1 MIRAELRATLFL
13 AVPMIVA
20 QLALFGQL
28 VVEAIL
34 AGHLDGRVLAAVA
47 LGGSIGFV
55 GNILC
60 SGVMLAVPPSVAQ
73 LDGALRRGEVA
84 ALFRQALLLALAVGL
99 VLGAVSYWGGP
110 ALIAGIGTPP
120 DLARDA
126 TAYLHASALG
136 LPAVAVFFACRGT
149 SEGLSMPRPTVL
161 ISAASLIVL
170 LPLGYT
176 LMYNASGVAAQARGA
191 GLAGCL
197 VSTLE
202 AVIFAAW
209 LRFGRPY
216 RGIGWGHGRLGLDW
230 SAQRGL
236 LRIGLPMAGSLL
248 MESGMFSAAALA
260 IGRFGAVQV
269 ASHQIA
275 LNVAG
280 VAFMV
285 PLGIAYAMTVRIG
298 RAVGEGDR
306 AGIRRAGVV
315 GFGLVLCSQTLSSA
329 LIFSLRWPI
338 ARLYTTDPE
347 VVAGAAGLLLLAG
360 VFQFGDGFQVAA
372 NGALRGIK
380 DARVPM
386 LLTAIAYA
394 AIGLPLGLYLAVGEG
409 LAARGMWVGLIAGL
423 TTAAI
428 LLSWRFVRLSRHLIW
443 RGAPTTVGV
452 T

>member
-1 MIRAELRATLFL
+1 
-13 AVPMIVA
+13 MIVA

-126 TAYLHASALG
+126 TAYLRASALG

-306 AGIRRAGVV
+306 AGIRRAGR
-315 GFGLVLCSQTLSSA
+315 GWLRAWCSARRPCRAHSSSRCAGRSPGSTPPTPRWSRVRPACCCSRACSSSA
-329 LIFSLRWPI
+329 TASRSRPT
-338 ARLYTTDPE
+338 ARC
-347 VVAGAAGLLLLAG
+347 AA
-360 VFQFGDGFQVAA
+360 
-372 NGALRGIK
+372 
-380 DARVPM
+380 
-386 LLTAIAYA
+386 
-394 AIGLPLGLYLAVGEG
+394 
-409 LAARGMWVGLIAGL
+409 
-423 TTAAI
+423 
-428 LLSWRFVRLSRHLIW
+428 SRMPAC
-443 RGAPTTVGV
+443 RCC
-452 T
+452 